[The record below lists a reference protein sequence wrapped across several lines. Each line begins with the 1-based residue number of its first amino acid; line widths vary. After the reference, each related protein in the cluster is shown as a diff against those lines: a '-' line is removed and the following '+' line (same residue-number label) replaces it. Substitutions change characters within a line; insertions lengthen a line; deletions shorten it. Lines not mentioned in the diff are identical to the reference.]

1 MIYNDL
7 ALFTTVAKHLSFSEA
22 AKQTGIPLS
31 RVSRRVQELEQHLG
45 VKLLER
51 STRRVRLTEEGR
63 RLLDRCQDPV
73 EVLQEI
79 AGFAED
85 TKHQTI
91 HITAPA
97 LAARK
102 TIGPHLL
109 HYLKDNPNISV
120 KLTTSYSN
128 LDFFRDNIDFA
139 FRVGPLD
146 DSNLVARKLWDV
158 EYCFCASQDFIKA
171 HKIKGKVPLP
181 TFIELPAIVSRQPWL
196 LQGNEN
202 TKHGEKLK
210 LSNIVHEIDEPELIR
225 DAAALGLGIAMLP
238 KDMMAAEGGKPALV
252 EIKLKQAEVL
262 SREMYAVYPSKR
274 LLPARVRNLIEFMAG
289 KNPHG

>member
-1 MIYNDL
+1 MCRGIDHDL
-7 ALFTTVAKHLSFSEA
+7 QRPSTVYYGCETSELFR
-22 AKQTGIPLS
+22 S
-31 RVSRRVQELEQHLG
+31 RQANRYSVKSRQSPELEQHLG

-63 RLLDRCQDPV
+63 RLLDRCQNPV
-73 EVLQEI
+73 EMLQEI

-102 TIGPHLL
+102 TIGPLL
-109 HYLKDNPNISV
+109 LNYLKDHPAVSV

-146 DSNLVARKLWDV
+146 DSNLVARKLWDI
-158 EYCFCASQDFIKA
+158 EYCFCASENFIRM
-171 HKIKGKVPLP
+171 HKIQGKISLQ
-181 TFIELPAIVSRQPWL
+181 TLIELPVIISRQPWL
-196 LQGNEN
+196 IRSY
-202 TKHGEKLK
+202 EKNKTVEKIK
-210 LSNIVHEIDEPELIR
+210 LNNIAHEIDEPELIR
-225 DAAALGLGIAMLP
+225 DATALGLGIAMLP
-238 KDMMAAEGGKPALV
+238 KDMMAAENGKSELV
-252 EIKLKQAEVL
+252 EVTLKDAEVL

-274 LLPARVRNLIEFMAG
+274 LLPARVRELIEFMQKG
-289 KNPHG
+289 

>member
-7 ALFTTVAKHLSFSEA
+7 ALFTAVATQLSFSAA

-31 RVSRRVQELEQHLG
+31 RVSRRVQELEAHLG

-63 RLLDRCQDPV
+63 QLLDRCQQPM
-73 EVLQEI
+73 EALQQI
-79 AGFAED
+79 AGFGND
-85 TKHQTI
+85 SQRQSI

-97 LAARK
+97 LAART
-102 TIGPHLL
+102 TIGPLL
-109 HYLKDNPNISV
+109 LRYLAHHPEISV

-146 DSNLVARKLWDV
+146 DSSLVARKLWDIP
-158 EYCFCASQDFIKA
+158 YCFCASAQFVRD
-171 HKIKGKVPLP
+171 HTLEGPLSRAQL
-181 TFIELPAIVSRQPWL
+181 TSLPAIISHQPWL
-196 LQGNEN
+196 LS
-202 TKHGEKLK
+202 TGEKLK
-210 LSNIVHEIDEPELIR
+210 LSNVVHEMDEPDLMR
-225 DAAALGLGIAMLP
+225 DSVAADLGIAMLP
-238 KDMMAAEGGKPALV
+238 RDMIAPSTDKAALV
-252 EIKLKQAEVL
+252 ELHLEDAEVL

-274 LLPARVRNLIEFMAG
+274 LIPARVRGLIDFMT
-289 KNPHG
+289 HTVD